1 MHNKYNC
8 NIKSNFEEILLKYII
23 NIKENIN
30 ISLKSFIL
38 RIRILLRMREK
49 KKKEYQIR
57 NRWTLEMGIFLN
69 KTLEIEIANIY

>member
-49 KKKEYQIR
+49 KKKNIRFEIVGHWKWEY
-57 NRWTLEMGIFLN
+57 F
-69 KTLEIEIANIY
+69 

>member
-49 KKKEYQIR
+49 KKKNVRFEIVGYWKWEY
-57 NRWTLEMGIFLN
+57 F
-69 KTLEIEIANIY
+69 